1 MPATPT
7 HCKRYAIS
15 YMWDIHHEIIR
26 LAATGMRPNE
36 IAETLNCS
44 TVMVTY
50 TLNSPI
56 AAAKLAVLRQDRD
69 TAVVSIVD
77 RLKNSAS
84 EAAKYLESVAE
95 GRIPE
100 AHPALRVKACTEI
113 LDRAGYSKVQ
123 RNVSLN
129 LDGKLT
135 DDEISNIVTRA
146 TQNSSIVVQAQE
158 PS

>member
-1 MPATPT
+1 MEDPKMPATPT

-113 LDRAGYSKVQ
+113 
-123 RNVSLN
+123 
-129 LDGKLT
+129 
-135 DDEISNIVTRA
+135 
-146 TQNSSIVVQAQE
+146 
-158 PS
+158 